1 LILFCGIAS
10 EPPVALAIDAAVR
23 RGFDHLVF
31 NQRQAQHCEIAVD
44 HQNGRLT
51 GSLWAQQKIWPLE
64 KFTGVYVRLIET
76 EALPENQP
84 GRQAVPADPNRVARA
99 AFLQQALSDWLE
111 VAECRVVNRAA
122 AMSSNVSKPYQAQ
135 LISTFFPTPTTLVTN
150 SPDEAREFIRTHK
163 RVIYKSISSIRSIVR
178 EWSIADEANLEKI
191 KDLPTQF
198 QAFVSGTNIR
208 VHVVGRKVFATEIAS
223 PAVDYRYAQRDGME
237 VEMRPVELPAE
248 IAEKCRALAAHLCLP
263 FCGID
268 LKLTEQN
275 AYYCFEVNP
284 SPAYSYYQQHTEQPI
299 ADALVDY
306 LAGISENCHACA
318 GS

>member
-10 EPPVALAIDAAVR
+10 EPPLALAIEAAVR
-23 RGFDHLVF
+23 RGFEHLVF

-44 HQNGRLT
+44 HANGRLT
-51 GSLWAQQKIWPLE
+51 GRLWANDREWPLE
-64 KFTGVYVRLIET
+64 KFTGVYSRLIET
-76 EALPENQP
+76 DVLPENQQ
-84 GRQAVPADPNRVARA
+84 GRRAAADPTRLARSV
-99 AFLQQALSDWLE
+99 FLQQALSDWME

-135 LISTFFPTPTTLVTN
+135 LISRFFPTPPTLVTN
-150 SPDEAREFIRTHK
+150 SPDQAREFIAAHK

-178 EWSIADEANLEKI
+178 EWSTADEAKLDKI
-191 KDLPTQF
+191 RALPTQF
-198 QAFVSGTNIR
+198 QGFISGTNIR
-208 VHVVGRKVFATEIAS
+208 AHVVGRKVFATEITS
-223 PAVDYRYAQRDGME
+223 PAVDYRYAQRDE
-237 VEMRPVELPAE
+237 LDVEMRPIELPPE
-248 IAEKCRALAAHLCLP
+248 VAEKCRELACHLQLP

-284 SPAYSYYQQHTEQPI
+284 SPAYSYYQYYTEQPI

-306 LAGISENCHACA
+306 LAGITEERHACA
-318 GS
+318 SG